1 MLEGAKLLEVALEEG
16 VALEAVY
23 HAPEAPAS
31 ARIADLLARAQDRG
45 ARVFALRAGVLERVA
60 DTVTPQPLCAIAPSR
75 DVPLAELVGAGEAR
89 RLPVVVCLGVRDP
102 GNLGAILRSAD
113 AAGCAGVVVC
123 DESTDVYNPKVVR
136 ASAGAVFRARIAV
149 AAGAG
154 EVVEALRAAGL
165 RLVATVARGG
175 QDYASLPLGAPVAF
189 LLGNEA
195 AGLDPAL
202 AAALDVRCTIPMAGP
217 AESLNVAMTA
227 TVLCFEAARQ
237 RRVGGGAHGEHLR

>member
-1 MLEGAKLLEVALEEG
+1 MLEGAKLLEVALDEG

-23 HAPEAPAS
+23 HTPEAPAS
-31 ARIADLLARAQDRG
+31 ARVADLLDRARDRG

-60 DTVTPQPLCAIAPSR
+60 DTVTPQPLAAIVASR
-75 DVPLAELVGAGEAR
+75 DVPLAELLGDPAAR

-123 DESTDVYNPKVVR
+123 DESADVYNPKVVR
-136 ASAGAVFRARIAV
+136 ASAGAVLRGRITV
-149 AAGAG
+149 AAGAS
-154 EVVEALRAAGL
+154 EVVGALRSAGL

-175 QDYASLPLGAPVAF
+175 EDYTRVPLEAPVAF

-195 AGLDPAL
+195 SGLDPDL
-202 AAALDVRCTIPMAGP
+202 AAGVDLACTIPMAGP

-227 TVLCFEAARQ
+227 TVLCFEAAR
-237 RRVGGGAHGEHLR
+237 RRGAGAAPGEHLR